1 MNENSE
7 NYEQIYSLNIFF
19 IYKNIDIKPLEEQVN
34 KGLRENNNID
44 YIDYN
49 NSLLLHIENKTFYV
63 NIKFY
68 EINLVYFSVLINYI
82 KNSQIIIF
90 IYDAGKK
97 KCFQSIKILWD
108 SYRNILNKDKIKG
121 LISLDNS
128 KIEVSEKEGKNYAKS
143 HNVKFC
149 FLKGNKSDIKN
160 FINELIM
167 DYVDL
172 CRDKDKEKNELENEK
187 IIIVA
192 NLKRNDDNE
201 EIKEID
207 ESEDNIENKKINKNK
222 RNKYRSKDVNDFGYD
237 CILF

>member
-49 NSLLLHIENKTFYV
+49 NSLLLHIEDKTFYV
-63 NIKFY
+63 NIKVY

-97 KCFQSIKILWD
+97 KYFQSIKILWD

-172 CRDKDKEKNELENEK
+172 CMDKDKEKNELENEK
-187 IIIVA
+187 IIIVE